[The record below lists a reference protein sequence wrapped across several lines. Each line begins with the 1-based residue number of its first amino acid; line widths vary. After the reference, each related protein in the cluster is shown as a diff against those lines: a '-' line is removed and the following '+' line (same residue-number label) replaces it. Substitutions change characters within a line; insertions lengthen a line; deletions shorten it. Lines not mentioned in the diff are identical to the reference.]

1 MAQHKLVICEKPSQA
16 QAIAAVLGAKERKDG
31 CIVGNGWI
39 VSWCVGHLVELASAA
54 AYDERFAKWVYDD
67 LPILPESWKFVV
79 SSGKKKQLDI
89 LRKLMNDKD
98 TESIICA
105 TDAGREG
112 QLIFQL
118 VYNYCKCKKDGG
130 RLPPVQRLWISS
142 MEDSAIREGFEKL
155 RPGSDYD
162 NLYRAA
168 LCRSQADWLVGI
180 NATRVFSTIYGATL
194 NVGRVQ
200 TPTLALITRRE
211 EAIAVFVEEAFYT
224 PQIDTGTFTV
234 SGERVTLIDDAETVR
249 AACDGKTAI
258 VRSVDRQEK
267 TTAPPKLYDLTTLQR
282 EANRLY
288 GFTAQQTLDYTQSLY
303 EKKLCT
309 YPRTDSRFLTSDMAS
324 GLPALVNTVAAV
336 FHYGGDNPA
345 YDAMQVINDSKVSD
359 HHGIIPTPSIATADL
374 SALPSGERDV
384 LGLIAVRLLC
394 SVSETHRYSTVSVVL
409 DCEGRSFTAKGKTV
423 LHNGWRSIEDL
434 FRSALKN
441 KPEDDSAEDAAL
453 PELAEGDTFAS
464 VIASVK
470 DGHTSSPKR
479 YTEDSLLSAMET
491 AGAEGMPEDAER
503 KGLGTPATRAGVIE
517 KLVKSGFIERKKK
530 QLHPTGKGINLI
542 KVLPNTVK
550 SAKLTAEWE
559 HRLGE
564 IECGTLTDSVFMED
578 IAGMT
583 RDLVRDHS
591 EPIDEYKTLFA
602 TAVPVGKSIGNCPR
616 CTSAVTESQK
626 GFFCSNRACAFALWK
641 DNRFFAA
648 KKKTITKP
656 IATALLK
663 EGRIFMSGLHSSKT
677 GKTYDAT
684 IVLDDTGGKYV
695 NFKLEFGQHG
705 KGSNDS

>member
-1 MAQHKLVICEKPSQA
+1 MSQHKLVIAEKPSQA

-31 CIVGNGWI
+31 CIAGNGWI
-39 VSWCVGHLVELASAA
+39 VSWCVGHLVELASAD
-54 AYDERFAKWVYDD
+54 AYDERYAKWVYDD
-67 LPILPESWKFVV
+67 LPILPEQWKFVV

-118 VYNYCKCKKDGG
+118 VYDYCKCKK
-130 RLPPVQRLWISS
+130 PVQRLWISS
-142 MEDSAIREGFEKL
+142 MEDSAIRDGFNKL
-155 RPGSDYD
+155 RSGSDYT
-162 NLYRAA
+162 NLYHAA

-180 NATRVFSTIYGATL
+180 NATRAFSTIYGSTL

-200 TPTLALITRRE
+200 TPTLALITGRE
-211 EAIAVFVEEAFYT
+211 EAIAAFIEESFYT
-224 PQIDTGTFTV
+224 PQIDTDTFTA
-234 SGERVTLIDDAETVR
+234 SGERVALADNAEDVR
-249 AACDGKTAI
+249 AACDGKTA
-258 VRSVDRQEK
+258 VVKTVDQQEK
-267 TTAPPKLYDLTTLQR
+267 TTAPPKIYDLTTLQR
-282 EANRLY
+282 EANRLF

-324 GLPALVNTVAAV
+324 GLSALVKAVAAV
-336 FHYGGDNPA
+336 FRYGGDDTA
-345 YDAMQVINDSKVSD
+345 CETAQVINDSKVSD
-359 HHGIIPTPSIATADL
+359 HHGIIPTPSIVKTDL

-394 SVSETHRYSTVSVVL
+394 AVGETHLRSTVSVVL
-409 DCEGRSFTAKGKTV
+409 DCEGHSFTAKGITV
-423 LHNGWRSIEDL
+423 LHNGWRSIDEA
-434 FRSALKN
+434 FRSSLKN
-441 KPEDDSAEDAAL
+441 KPEEDAADDASL
-453 PELAEGDTFAS
+453 PELAEGDIFDS
-464 VIASVK
+464 VTATIK
-470 DGHTSSPKR
+470 EGHTSPPKR

-491 AGAEGMPEDAER
+491 AGAEDMPEDAER
-503 KGLGTPATRAGVIE
+503 RGLGTPATRAGVIE

-530 QLHPTGKGINLI
+530 QLHPTEKGINLI
-542 KVLPNTVK
+542 KVLPDTVK

-564 IECGTLTDSVFMED
+564 IERGTLSDSVFMED
-578 IAGMT
+578 IAEMT
-583 RDLVRDHS
+583 RSIVRDHS
-591 EPIDEYKTLFA
+591 EPIDEYKALFA
-602 TAVPVGKSIGNCPR
+602 TAVPEGKSIGDCPR
-616 CTSAVTESQK
+616 CTSAVIESQK
-626 GFFCSNRACAFALWK
+626 GFFCSNRACAFAFWK
-641 DNRFFAA
+641 DNRFFAT
-648 KKKTITKP
+648 KKKTITKT

-684 IVLDDTGGKYV
+684 IVLDDTGDKYV